1 MKRLLVIRLS
11 ALGDVAMTVPVLSA
25 VAYGQPD
32 LEITVLSRPAFRPL
46 FAQLPS
52 NVVFISADLKG
63 EHKGVGGLLRL
74 CFALRKAK
82 FDAVADLHDVL
93 RTKVIRWFLR
103 LCGARCA
110 HIRKGRKEKR
120 ELTRQKKKIVT
131 RLPSSFERYEQVF
144 RKLNIP
150 AEPNFRSIFGEEQG
164 ELAKIIHLTGK
175 KGTDKWIGI
184 APFAKHP
191 GKIYPPQ
198 QMEQVIKQLL
208 RIPNLRIFLFGGG
221 PKESELLA
229 AWELKYPGITALPG
243 KLGIANEL
251 ILMSWLDGM
260 ISMDSANMHLASL
273 TGTPV
278 ISIWGATHP
287 YAGFMGWHQ
296 SPENA
301 LQTELPCRPCSVF
314 GNIPCLRKDYACLR
328 LISPETI
335 VTKTRNLLQNAG

>member
-11 ALGDVAMTVPVLSA
+11 ALGDVAMTVPVLAA
-25 VAYGQPD
+25 VASGRPD

-52 NVVFISADLKG
+52 NVVFMPADLKG
-63 EHKGVGGLLRL
+63 EHKGAGGLLRL
-74 CFALRKAK
+74 CFTLRKAG

-103 LCGARCA
+103 LCGVRYAR
-110 HIRKGRKEKR
+110 IRKGRKEKR
-120 ELTRQKKKIVT
+120 ELTRQKKKILV
-131 RLPSSFERYEQVF
+131 RLPSSFERYQQVF
-144 RKLNIP
+144 NQLNIP
-150 AEPNFRSIFGEEQG
+150 AEPDFRSIFGQERG
-164 ELAKIIHLTGK
+164 DLSKILHLTGE

-208 RIPNLRIFLFGGG
+208 STPGLRIFLFGGG
-221 PKESELLA
+221 PEESDLLA
-229 AWELKYPGITALPG
+229 SWELKYPGITALPG
-243 KLGIANEL
+243 KLGFANEL
-251 ILMSWLDGM
+251 VLMSWLDGM

-278 ISIWGATHP
+278 VSIWGATHP
-287 YAGFMGWHQ
+287 YAGFMGWNQ
-296 SPENA
+296 SPENV
-301 LQTELPCRPCSVF
+301 LQTDLPCRPCSVF
-314 GNIPCLRKDYACLR
+314 GEIPCLRKDYACLW
-328 LISPETI
+328 LVSPESI
-335 VTKTRNLLQNAG
+335 VAKTRIILK